1 MEEVVTSCCDQRIT
15 LQQEDLDR
23 LRCSFVIVVVLK
35 CLQVKESIIM
45 AAQLASHVSLMAVA
59 QETSFLG
66 ASVRPGQVVP
76 RLQSRSLVR
85 RSTTIVSQASKAAEI
100 LKRVE
105 HYTTVE
111 KAGIT

>member
-1 MEEVVTSCCDQRIT
+1 M
-15 LQQEDLDR
+15 
-23 LRCSFVIVVVLK
+23 IVVESRWLY
-35 CLQVKESIIM
+35 VKKSIMM

-66 ASVRPGQVVP
+66 ASVRPGQVV
-76 RLQSRSLVR
+76 RHRQSRSVVR

-105 HYTTVE
+105 QYTPVE
-111 KAGIT
+111 KSGTTWNGMAAMLMMYLVLLDHQV